1 LWLQN
6 RRTSSSVAQPLLQR
20 PGQFH
25 PAGRH
30 KEGAPPLATG
40 EGSSQEPQKRRAEG
54 EHGGD
59 RGIPREGR
67 ASPMAG
73 EGGGGGAIASGGG
86 GGGGAAS
93 RRFGLWRAATTLEL
107 LHACLLLIMI

>member
-1 LWLQN
+1 
-6 RRTSSSVAQPLLQR
+6 
-20 PGQFH
+20 
-25 PAGRH
+25 
-30 KEGAPPLATG
+30 
-40 EGSSQEPQKRRAEG
+40 
-54 EHGGD
+54 
-59 RGIPREGR
+59 
-67 ASPMAG
+67 MAG